1 MKSWFKQMI
10 DAVVHGQLV
19 HGHLKPSN
27 ILFVAKDHLKL
38 CTRGMKPEQ
47 GSGDVNNEAT
57 LYMSPE
63 QRPVL
68 PYTSNSDVFSL
79 GLILVEL
86 CLVMTPTVRSEIF
99 ENYRSGLQCELIQD
113 ARTVFSPIEKYF

>member
-1 MKSWFKQMI
+1 VDYLHEKK
-10 DAVVHGQLV
+10 LV

-47 GSGDVNNEAT
+47 GTGDVNNEAT

-68 PYTSNSDVFSL
+68 PYTTKSDVFSL
-79 GLILVEL
+79 GLIL
-86 CLVMTPTVRSEIF
+86 
-99 ENYRSGLQCELIQD
+99 
-113 ARTVFSPIEKYF
+113 A